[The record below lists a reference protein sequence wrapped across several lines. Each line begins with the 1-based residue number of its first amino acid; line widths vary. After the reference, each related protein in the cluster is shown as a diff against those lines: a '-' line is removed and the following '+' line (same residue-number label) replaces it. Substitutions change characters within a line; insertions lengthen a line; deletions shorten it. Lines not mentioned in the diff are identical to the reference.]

1 MMETGVKS
9 AARTLDTMRMRLL
22 SAALLL
28 PAVVAAACGGG
39 TEQAS
44 SSTPAAVIA
53 IDGSST
59 VYPISEA
66 MAEDFG
72 KTDGAA
78 PVTVAFTGTGGGF
91 KKFCRGETVVSDAS
105 RPISASEL
113 EACGQASIGFVEL
126 PVAYDGLAVVVNPKN
141 TWATSMTVAEL
152 KKLWAPEAQG
162 KVMKWSQIRAGWP
175 DKAINLYGAGTD
187 SGTFD
192 YFTEAIVGT
201 AKKSRG
207 DYTSSEN
214 DNVLVQGV
222 SGDEYALGYMGLA
235 YYEENRGRLTLLGI
249 DDENPANGAGPIQP
263 SFDVVRN
270 GTYRPLSRP
279 LFIYLS
285 INALAA
291 RPEVQKFADFYLN
304 NAAAI
309 SKEVGYVSLTDAE
322 LALVKARLAAHTTGT
337 MFAEHAAQSQKSLTE
352 LLQGRQ

>member
-1 MMETGVKS
+1 
-9 AARTLDTMRMRLL
+9 MRLL
-22 SAALLL
+22 TVARVLTIVAV
-28 PAVVAAACGGG
+28 PAVFASACGGG
-39 TEQAS
+39 TESAPS
-44 SSTPAAVIA
+44 SAPAAVIA

-59 VYPISEA
+59 VFPITEA
-66 MAEDFG
+66 VAEDFG
-72 KTDGAA
+72 KADAA
-78 PVTVAFTGTGGGF
+78 TRVTVGFSGTGGGF
-91 KKFCRGETVVSDAS
+91 KKFCRGEITISDAS
-105 RPISASEL
+105 RPISTSEL

-192 YFTEAIVGT
+192 YFTEAIVGK
-201 AKKSRG
+201 AKQSRG

-214 DNVLVQGV
+214 DNILVQGV
-222 SGDEYALGYMGLA
+222 SGDEFALGYMGLA
-235 YYEENRGRLTLLGI
+235 YYEENQGKLKLIGI
-249 DDENPANGAGPIQP
+249 DDENPANGTGPIQP

-279 LFIYLS
+279 LFIYVSTNDL
-285 INALAA
+285 A
-291 RPEVQKFADFYLN
+291 RPEVQKFVDYYLTN
-304 NAAAI
+304 TGAL

-322 LALVKARLAAHTTGT
+322 LALVKARLAARTPGT
-337 MFAEHAAQSQKSLTE
+337 MFADHAAQSQRSLTE